1 MNANKTNLILNLF
14 RYALV
19 AVGVGLSFMLF
30 TGPSVTDG
38 KEAMELFRESSKMN
52 GAIYFTLFILSLAV
66 VVVLGFFLFQLITS
80 PKKTIMAI
88 IGIVISILVYVV
100 FYFKGTTDT
109 NETLA
114 LRNPVTDGVI
124 VNTTAGLYTVG
135 IALFVGI
142 LVIVAGP
149 LMGRY
154 RK

>member
-1 MNANKTNLILNLF
+1 MNANKMNLILNIF

-19 AVGVGLSFMLF
+19 IVGVGLSFMLF

-38 KEAMELFRESSKMN
+38 KEAMETFREGSKMN
-52 GAIYFTLFILSLAV
+52 GAIYFTLFILALAV
-66 VVVLGFFLFQLITS
+66 VFVLGFFLFQLVTS

-124 VNTTAGLYTVG
+124 QNTTAGLYTVG